1 MILAILIVAK
11 VVIWLTAV
19 RIILIILIPPKK
31 DKK

>member
-11 VVIWLTAV
+11 VVIWLIAV
-19 RIILIILIPPKK
+19 RIILIILTLPKK